1 MAIGMNH
8 IQRRGVASVAAVAI
22 MLLVAMCMQWSFGP
36 AYLLRLSHVR
46 HEMKARILGG
56 LSEDRITS
64 LHFPA
69 SAVERIEWMDG
80 GREVRAHGHLFDI
93 VAVKV
98 FSDGSIVIKAV
109 RDDQEGQVLA
119 ELDRDVWLRLGQDA
133 KGKERGS
140 RIISSWAAY
149 CHLFAQ
155 LRVPVPPAGD
165 MSYGEPGH
173 TWPGALADVDP
184 DPPRMS

>member
-69 SAVERIEWMDG
+69 SAVNASSGWMEG
-80 GREVRAHGHLFDI
+80 VRSGRT
-93 VAVKV
+93 
-98 FSDGSIVIKAV
+98 VIC
-109 RDDQEGQVLA
+109 
-119 ELDRDVWLRLGQDA
+119 
-133 KGKERGS
+133 S
-140 RIISSWAAY
+140 ISS
-149 CHLFAQ
+149 Q
-155 LRVPVPPAGD
+155 
-165 MSYGEPGH
+165 
-173 TWPGALADVDP
+173 
-184 DPPRMS
+184 